1 MILSGRWA
9 YKQYKKRRTKKEE
22 LHESAHAKHGELIVA
37 NQEEIFKTA
46 VEDLGNATSTRAQQ
60 SDRPPSYSRKEQES
74 LISPQPAL
82 HPSSSAESATSS
94 PRRSPLEIDEPREA
108 PLLSF
113 PRSQQS
119 PLTQSWPSSH
129 TFPLSPSSSEL
140 AAGQPAEIQV
150 HGKWVWVPDESPLP
164 NTPGLPS
171 IPHAIVDDSAVAE
184 LHAVGSLAELSS
196 TPRTTR
202 TSEEGHVG
210 SFVLAELDG
219 SQLPSSDLES
229 EAHR

>member
-37 NQEEIFKTA
+37 NQEEISKTA
-46 VEDLGNATSTRAQQ
+46 VEDLGNATSTAQQ

-74 LISPQPAL
+74 LISLQPTL
-82 HPSSSAESATSS
+82 HPSTPAISS
-94 PRRSPLEIDEPREA
+94 PRRSSLEIDEPREA
-108 PLLSF
+108 PLLTFS
-113 PRSQQS
+113 RSQQS
-119 PLTQSWPSSH
+119 RLTQSWPSSH

-140 AAGQPAEIQV
+140 AAGQPTEIQV
-150 HGKWVWVPDESPLP
+150 HGKWVWVPDESPLL
-164 NTPGLPS
+164 NTPGLQS
-171 IPHAIVDDSAVAE
+171 IPLAIVDDSAVAE

-219 SQLPSSDLES
+219 AQLHSSDLES